1 MRRHNIIIIAVAV
14 VLLAGCK
21 TKERVV
27 SVEHQTTDTL
37 WQTQVQR
44 DSIYII
50 DSTYIYEWTD
60 GDTVHITRDRWKT
73 RYVERVKRDTVYR
86 SKTDT
91 VNVACETVREVP
103 RRLTWW
109 QQVRLWVGTG
119 ALMCA
124 GALMGVALWMAVR
137 AIRRR

>member
-1 MRRHNIIIIAVAV
+1 MRRRHIIIALAAAV

-27 SVEHQTTDTL
+27 SVEHQKTDTL
-37 WQTQVQR
+37 WQMQVQR

-60 GDTVHITRDRWKT
+60 GDTVRITRDRWKT
-73 RYVERVKRDTVYR
+73 RYVERVKRDAVYR

-91 VNVACETVREVP
+91 VSVAYETVREVP

-109 QQVRLWVGTG
+109 QQVRMGLGTV
-119 ALMCA
+119 ALMA
-124 GALMGVALWMAVR
+124 GALWLAVR
-137 AIRRR
+137 AFRRR

>member
-1 MRRHNIIIIAVAV
+1 MRRHTIIALAAAV

-27 SVEHQTTDTL
+27 SVEHQKTDTL

-60 GDTVHITRDRWKT
+60 GDTVRITRDRWKT

-91 VNVACETVREVP
+91 VSVAYETVREVAKP
-103 RRLTWW
+103 LTWW
-109 QQVRLWVGTG
+109 QRTRLHMGE
-119 ALMCA
+119 ALLALIAAAA
-124 GALMGVALWMAVR
+124 GFGLWR
-137 AIRRR
+137 LKK

>member
-1 MRRHNIIIIAVAV
+1 MRRHNIIIALAAAV
-14 VLLAGCK
+14 VLLSGCK

-27 SVEHQTTDTL
+27 SVEHQKTDTL

-86 SKTDT
+86 SKADT
-91 VNVACETVREVP
+91 VNVAYETVREVP

-109 QQVRLWVGTG
+109 QQVRMGLGTV
-119 ALMCA
+119 ALMA
-124 GALMGVALWMAVR
+124 GALWLAVR
-137 AIRRR
+137 AFRRR

>member
-1 MRRHNIIIIAVAV
+1 MRRHNIIIALAAAI
-14 VLLAGCK
+14 VLLTGCK

-91 VNVACETVREVP
+91 VSVACETVREVP

-109 QQVRLWVGTG
+109 QQARMGLGTVAIMAGVLW
-119 ALMCA
+119 L
-124 GALMGVALWMAVR
+124 AVR
-137 AIRRR
+137 AFRRR

>member
-27 SVEHQTTDTL
+27 SVEQHQKTDTL
-37 WQTQVQR
+37 WQTKVQR

-91 VNVACETVREVP
+91 VNVAYETVKEVP

-109 QQVRLWVGTG
+109 QHVRLWTGTI
-119 ALMCA
+119 
-124 GALMGVALWMAVR
+124 ALMGAALWLAVR
-137 AIRRR
+137 AFRRQ

>member
-1 MRRHNIIIIAVAV
+1 MRRHNTIIALAAAV
-14 VLLAGCK
+14 VMLAGCK

-27 SVEHQTTDTL
+27 SVEHQKTDTL
-37 WQTQVQR
+37 WQMQVQR

-60 GDTVHITRDRWKT
+60 GDTVRITRDRWKT

-91 VNVACETVREVP
+91 VSVAYETVREVP

-109 QQVRLWVGTG
+109 QQVRMGLGTV
-119 ALMCA
+119 ALMA
-124 GALMGVALWMAVR
+124 GALWLAVR

>member
-1 MRRHNIIIIAVAV
+1 MRRHTIIALAAAV

-21 TKERVV
+21 TKEQVV
-27 SVEHQTTDTL
+27 SVEHQKTDTL

-60 GDTVHITRDRWKT
+60 GDTVRITRDRWKT

-91 VNVACETVREVP
+91 VAVAYETVREVP

-109 QQVRLWVGTG
+109 QQARMGLGTV
-119 ALMCA
+119 ALMA
-124 GALMGVALWMAVR
+124 GALWLAVR
-137 AIRRR
+137 AFRRR

>member
-1 MRRHNIIIIAVAV
+1 MRRRHTIIALAAAV

-27 SVEHQTTDTL
+27 SVEHQKTDTL
-37 WQTQVQR
+37 WQMQVQR

-73 RYVERVKRDTVYR
+73 HYVERVKRDTVYR

-91 VNVACETVREVP
+91 MSVAYETVREVP

-109 QQVRLWVGTG
+109 QQVRMGLGTV
-119 ALMCA
+119 ALMAC
-124 GALMGVALWMAVR
+124 ALWLAVR
-137 AIRRR
+137 AFRRR

>member
-1 MRRHNIIIIAVAV
+1 MRRHNIIILAVAV

-27 SVEHQTTDTL
+27 SVEHQKTDTL

-86 SKTDT
+86 SRTDT
-91 VNVACETVREVP
+91 VNVARETVREVP

-109 QQVRLWVGTG
+109 QQVRLSLGTIALIG
-119 ALMCA
+119 A
-124 GALMGVALWMAVR
+124 ALWLAVR
-137 AIRRR
+137 AFRRQ

>member
-1 MRRHNIIIIAVAV
+1 MRRHDNIIILAAAV

-27 SVEHQTTDTL
+27 SVEHQKTDTL

-73 RYVERVKRDTVYR
+73 RYVERTRTDTLYR

-91 VNVACETVREVP
+91 VNVAYETVREVP

-109 QQVRLWVGTG
+109 QQVRLWLGTF
-119 ALMCA
+119 
-124 GALMGVALWMAVR
+124 ALMGAALWLAVR
-137 AIRRR
+137 AVRRR

>member
-1 MRRHNIIIIAVAV
+1 MRRHTIIALAAAV

-27 SVEHQTTDTL
+27 SMEHQKTDTL

-60 GDTVHITRDRWKT
+60 GDTVRITRDRWKT

-91 VNVACETVREVP
+91 VAVAYETVREVP

-109 QQVRLWVGTG
+109 QQARMGLGTV
-119 ALMCA
+119 ALMA
-124 GALMGVALWMAVR
+124 GALWLAVR
-137 AIRRR
+137 AFRRR

>member
-1 MRRHNIIIIAVAV
+1 MRRHNIIIFAVAV
-14 VLLAGCK
+14 ALLVGCK

-27 SVEHQTTDTL
+27 SVEQHQKTDTL

-91 VNVACETVREVP
+91 VNVAYETVREVP

-109 QQVRLWVGTG
+109 QQVRMTLGTIV
-119 ALMCA
+119 
-124 GALMGVALWMAVR
+124 LMGAALWMAVR

>member
-1 MRRHNIIIIAVAV
+1 MRRRHTIIILAVAV

-91 VNVACETVREVP
+91 VSVAYETVREVP

-109 QQVRLWVGTG
+109 QQVRMALGTV
-119 ALMCA
+119 
-124 GALMGVALWMAVR
+124 ALMGAALWLAVR
-137 AIRRR
+137 AFRRR

>member
-1 MRRHNIIIIAVAV
+1 MRRHTIIALAAAV

-73 RYVERVKRDTVYR
+73 RYVERMKRDTVYR

-91 VNVACETVREVP
+91 VNVAYETVREVP
-103 RRLTWW
+103 CRLTWW
-109 QQVRLWVGTG
+109 QQVRMALGTV
-119 ALMCA
+119 ALMA
-124 GALMGVALWMAVR
+124 GALWLAVR
-137 AIRRR
+137 AFRRR

>member
-1 MRRHNIIIIAVAV
+1 MRRHTIIALAAAV

-21 TKERVV
+21 TKEQVV
-27 SVEHQTTDTL
+27 SVEHQKTDTL

-60 GDTVHITRDRWKT
+60 GDTVRITRDRWKT

-91 VNVACETVREVP
+91 VSVAYETVREVAKP
-103 RRLTWW
+103 LTWW
-109 QQVRLWVGTG
+109 QRTRLHMGE
-119 ALMCA
+119 ALLALIAAAA
-124 GALMGVALWMAVR
+124 GFGLWR
-137 AIRRR
+137 LKK

>member
-1 MRRHNIIIIAVAV
+1 MRRHNIIILAAAV

-73 RYVERVKRDTVYR
+73 RYVERVKRDTLYR

-91 VNVACETVREVP
+91 VSVACETVREVP

-109 QQVRLWVGTG
+109 QQVRLWLGTG
-119 ALMCA
+119 ALMGA

>member
-1 MRRHNIIIIAVAV
+1 MRRHNIIIIIAVAV

-27 SVEHQTTDTL
+27 SVNHQKTDTL
-37 WQTQVQR
+37 WQTKVQR

-91 VNVACETVREVP
+91 VSVAYETVREVP

-109 QQVRLWVGTG
+109 QQVRMALGTV
-119 ALMCA
+119 ALMA
-124 GALMGVALWMAVR
+124 GALWMAAR
-137 AIRRR
+137 AFRRR

>member
-1 MRRHNIIIIAVAV
+1 MRRHNIIIIIAAAV

-27 SVEHQTTDTL
+27 SVNHQKTDTL
-37 WQTQVQR
+37 WQTKVQR

-91 VNVACETVREVP
+91 VNVAYETVREVP

-109 QQVRLWVGTG
+109 QQVRMALGTV
-119 ALMCA
+119 ALMA
-124 GALMGVALWMAVR
+124 GALWMAAR
-137 AIRRR
+137 AFRRR

>member
-1 MRRHNIIIIAVAV
+1 MRRRHTIIALAAAVA
-14 VLLAGCK
+14 LLAGCK

-27 SVEHQTTDTL
+27 SVEHQKTDTL
-37 WQTQVQR
+37 WQTQLQR

-60 GDTVHITRDRWKT
+60 GDTVRITRDRWKT

-91 VNVACETVREVP
+91 VSVAYETVREVP

-109 QQVRLWVGTG
+109 QQVRMGLGTV
-119 ALMCA
+119 ALMA
-124 GALMGVALWMAVR
+124 GALWLAVR
-137 AIRRR
+137 AFRRR

>member
-1 MRRHNIIIIAVAV
+1 MRRHNIIILAVAV

-73 RYVERVKRDTVYR
+73 RYVERTRTDTVYR

-109 QQVRLWVGTG
+109 QQVRLWLGTSVIMG
-119 ALMCA
+119 A
-124 GALMGVALWMAVR
+124 GGLMGVVLWMAVR

>member
-1 MRRHNIIIIAVAV
+1 MRRHDTIIALAAAV

-37 WQTQVQR
+37 WQKQVQR

-73 RYVERVKRDTVYR
+73 RYVERVKRDTLYR

-91 VNVACETVREVP
+91 VNVAYKTVREVT
-103 RRLTWW
+103 RRLTCW
-109 QQVRLWVGTG
+109 QQARMTLGTV
-119 ALMCA
+119 
-124 GALMGVALWMAVR
+124 ALMGVALWLAVR
-137 AIRRR
+137 AFRRR

>member
-1 MRRHNIIIIAVAV
+1 MRRHDTIIALAAAV

-37 WQTQVQR
+37 WQKQVQR

-73 RYVERVKRDTVYR
+73 RYVERVKRDTLYR

-91 VNVACETVREVP
+91 VNVAYKTVREVP
-103 RRLTWW
+103 RRLTCW
-109 QQVRLWVGTG
+109 QQARMTLGTV
-119 ALMCA
+119 
-124 GALMGVALWMAVR
+124 ALMGVALWLAVR
-137 AIRRR
+137 AFRRR